1 MPTHLK
7 IASVARLWRL
17 ALPLII
23 ANIATPLLGLAD
35 AAISGHLDHTYYLA
49 AVTVGAELLVIFFGT
64 FSFLRMGT
72 TGLVAQAVGAN
83 DPLRSVSLLSNA
95 VFMALLIG
103 LALMLLGSHAIH
115 PILQLAK
122 PTTEMTQPL
131 EQYLTIRLWGAPAH
145 LILLALT
152 GWFIGQGLTRI
163 ALLLAVSIN
172 VLNIGLNYFLAIE
185 LNMNSQGIALGTVI
199 SEYAA
204 VAFAVVM
211 LLRQLKR
218 QSLVLTSP
226 WDVGLQIQLLKINLP
241 LMLRTLL
248 LHSVFVTL
256 AVLSARLGIIEA
268 AAIGL
273 MLVLLATAAYAL
285 DGFAYAAEIEA
296 GQALGER
303 HLRRFIESLWAGA
316 ALSFVSAVMIV
327 AGLMLFHT
335 HIFSALTDFQRV
347 IHQASE
353 LMAWFYWIVLVLC
366 WSYWLDGV
374 FIGLTKSLDMCIAM
388 TVATSV
394 GWFGSLWILEA
405 TTVDHLMAAF
415 LIFSVVRVIAL
426 GIRLPAMVAEV
437 RRLSTL
443 SRPEFE
449 PV

>member
-1 MPTHLK
+1 
-7 IASVARLWRL
+7 
-17 ALPLII
+17 
-23 ANIATPLLGLAD
+23 
-35 AAISGHLDHTYYLA
+35 
-49 AVTVGAELLVIFFGT
+49 
-64 FSFLRMGT
+64 
-72 TGLVAQAVGAN
+72 
-83 DPLRSVSLLSNA
+83 
-95 VFMALLIG
+95 
-103 LALMLLGSHAIH
+103 
-115 PILQLAK
+115 
-122 PTTEMTQPL
+122 
-131 EQYLTIRLWGAPAH
+131 
-145 LILLALT
+145 
-152 GWFIGQGLTRI
+152 
-163 ALLLAVSIN
+163 

-335 HIFSALTDFQRV
+335 HIFSALTDFQDV

-388 TVATSV
+388 AVATSI

-437 RRLSTL
+437 RRLSAL